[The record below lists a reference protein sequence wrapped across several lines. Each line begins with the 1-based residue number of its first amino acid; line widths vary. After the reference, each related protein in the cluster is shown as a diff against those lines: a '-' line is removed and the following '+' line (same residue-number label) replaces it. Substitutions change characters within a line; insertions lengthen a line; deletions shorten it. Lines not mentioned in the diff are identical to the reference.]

1 MLVKNSTQGV
11 KKVLERYISIDVLK
25 FQNRRLIYGKIVKNE
40 LLTIDFRP
48 IMVKDVEFFV
58 GSILKNVVCNQKSMQ
73 VI

>member
-48 IMVKDVEFFV
+48 FMVKDVEFFV
-58 GSILKNVVCNQKSMQ
+58 GSILKNVVCNQKSRQ

>member
-11 KKVLERYISIDVLK
+11 KKVLERYISIDVLQ

-48 IMVKDVEFFV
+48 ITVKDVEFFV
-58 GSILKNVVCNQKSMQ
+58 GSI
-73 VI
+73 

>member
-48 IMVKDVEFFV
+48 ITVKDVEFFV
-58 GSILKNVVCNQKSMQ
+58 GSI
-73 VI
+73 

>member
-11 KKVLERYISIDVLK
+11 KKVLERYISIDVLN

-58 GSILKNVVCNQKSMQ
+58 GSILKNVVCNQKSRQ